1 MTQRLQILRLILGNE
16 PTAED
21 VDLNRIAK
29 LTENFSGS
37 DLREMCR
44 NASVYRVRDYVKV
57 ESGRE

>member
-1 MTQRLQILRLILGNE
+1 VTQRWQILRLILGNE

-21 VDLNRIAK
+21 VDLNRMAK

-44 NASVYRVRDYVKV
+44 NASVYRVRDYMKV
-57 ESGRE
+57 EAVKE